1 MPERGKAPIVLVA
14 ASQDT
19 LRSIRDALTDTNL
32 AFLLHAKTKDEAI
45 AALKRL
51 KFNIDL
57 AIVELELSNFDSWDL
72 IRRLKGL
79 SENPVKIIATTS
91 MYPEPFF
98 GKIKE
103 TGVDAVVPTDMPPE
117 EWRKTVEAMLKN
129 GKPSD
134 CDTPSNPH
142 SGPVAL

>member
-1 MPERGKAPIVLVA
+1 MPEREKAPIVLVA

-32 AFLLHAKTKDEAI
+32 ALLHAKTKDEAI
-45 AALKRL
+45 AVLKRL
-51 KFNIDL
+51 KFKIDL
-57 AIVELELSNFDSWDL
+57 AIVELEFSNFDSWDL

-98 GKIKE
+98 GKIKAI
-103 TGVDAVVPTDMPPE
+103 GVDAVVPIAITPE
-117 EWRKTVEAMLKN
+117 KWRKTVEAVLKN
-129 GKPSD
+129 GKPAD
-134 CDTPSNPH
+134 CDTPPNPH

>member
-1 MPERGKAPIVLVA
+1 MPEREKAPIVLVA

-32 AFLLHAKTKDEAI
+32 ALLHAKTKDEAI
-45 AALKRL
+45 AVLKRL
-51 KFNIDL
+51 KFKIDL
-57 AIVELELSNFDSWDL
+57 AIVELEFSNFDSWDL

-98 GKIKE
+98 GKIKAI
-103 TGVDAVVPTDMPPE
+103 GVDAVVPIAITPE
-117 EWRKTVEAMLKN
+117 KWRKTVEAVLKN

-134 CDTPSNPH
+134 CDTPPNPH

>member
-1 MPERGKAPIVLVA
+1 MPEREKAPIVLVA

-32 AFLLHAKTKDEAI
+32 ALLHAKTKDEAI
-45 AALKRL
+45 AVLKRL
-51 KFNIDL
+51 KFKIDL
-57 AIVELELSNFDSWDL
+57 AIVELEFSNFDSWDL

-98 GKIKE
+98 GKIKA
-103 TGVDAVVPTDMPPE
+103 TGVDAVVPIAIPPE
-117 EWRKTVEAMLKN
+117 KWRKTVEAVLKN

-134 CDTPSNPH
+134 CDTPPNPH